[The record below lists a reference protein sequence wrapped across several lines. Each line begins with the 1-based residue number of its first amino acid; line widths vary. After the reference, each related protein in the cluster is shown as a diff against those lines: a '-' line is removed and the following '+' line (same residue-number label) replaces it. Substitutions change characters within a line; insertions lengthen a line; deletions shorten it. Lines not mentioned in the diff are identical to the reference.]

1 MSNNKITSL
10 TLYVYHNIESQ
21 KWGFVLTLQYVY
33 ETSIP
38 LVMQLNCA
46 HPILQNLIKLLR
58 RLFYEMFCSRYWYKD
73 VFKYVRKIRILDAT
87 NKTNYSLWQNNSC
100 VISEAFEYNNVFL
113 KTLSG

>member
-1 MSNNKITSL
+1 MSNNKITPL

-46 HPILQNLIKLLR
+46 HPILQINFSMRCFAHDIDIK
-58 RLFYEMFCSRYWYKD
+58 MFLNTLG
-73 VFKYVRKIRILDAT
+73 KYGYLMRPIET
-87 NKTNYSLWQNNSC
+87 HYYNSFWQNNSC
-100 VISEAFEYNNVFL
+100 VISEAFEYNNVF
-113 KTLSG
+113 KE

>member
-1 MSNNKITSL
+1 MEAFKKITALLNLPKEGRYNVKNDNMSNNKITPL

-46 HPILQNLIKLLR
+46 HPILQIKLLR
-58 RLFYEMFCSRYWYKD
+58 RLFYEMFCSRY
-73 VFKYVRKIRILDAT
+73 
-87 NKTNYSLWQNNSC
+87 
-100 VISEAFEYNNVFL
+100 
-113 KTLSG
+113 